1 MGNLHFLIG
10 LVHND
15 IITVLSFIHLT
26 YYVRRDNIIVEKVL
40 PIDGQSLVIKEM
52 TKMPLQFTR
61 QGGYFCVLFLSL
73 PKEYPIP
80 KQVKPKL
87 TTAIKSPKLIWLSPP
102 FHQFQKSGFY
112 VIGGSQSLRSEG
124 LTAYRNMVA
133 PTNNYNNKLLLYQC
147 IAIIYNTFST
157 PTEFYFN
164 RNISF
169 SVLCFCYI
177 LYFVIL

>member
-1 MGNLHFLIG
+1 MHFLIV

-87 TTAIKSPKLIWLSPP
+87 TTAIKSTILIWLSPP

-112 VIGGSQSLRSEG
+112 VIGGSQSLRRRA
-124 LTAYRNMVA
+124 TAYRVM
-133 PTNNYNNKLLLYQC
+133 
-147 IAIIYNTFST
+147 IT
-157 PTEFYFN
+157 PK
-164 RNISF
+164 
-169 SVLCFCYI
+169 CYYSI
-177 LYFVIL
+177 CTIFMQ